1 MAVGSYSWDGESERY
16 LPFALDVLTLDD
28 KGISEVTSF
37 ITRSAPAP
45 ERQHLA
51 RWPEEPADPRRI
63 AVFNRFGLPDELPA

>member
-1 MAVGSYSWDGESERY
+1 
-16 LPFALDVLTLDD
+16 
-28 KGISEVTSF
+28 VTSF

-63 AVFNRFGLPDELPA
+63 AVFERFGLPDALPAS